1 MNYKKVDFS
10 TWPRGDLFQF
20 YMDHM
25 RVVMSLTVDMDVT
38 PLVRF
43 VKQRGMK
50 FYPAMIWV
58 VSRVI
63 NAHEE
68 FKLGWD
74 QDGNLIR
81 WDFVSPSY
89 AHFHPE
95 DGNFTKLVTP
105 YMEDLSAV
113 PRPFPGGPG
122 EVPGTPGRGG
132 RAANE
137 SLRCVLSA
145 LGALPPLRC
154 PCV

>member
-1 MNYKKVDFS
+1 MHYKKVDFS
-10 TWPRGDLFQF
+10 TWPRGDLFRF

-38 PLVRF
+38 PLLQFVR
-43 VKQRGMK
+43 QRGMK
-50 FYPAMIWV
+50 FYPTMIWV

-63 NAHEE
+63 NTHEE

-89 AHFHPE
+89 AHFHPG

-105 YMEDLSAV
+105 YMEDLQDRKSV
-113 PRPFPGGPG
+113 
-122 EVPGTPGRGG
+122 V
-132 RAANE
+132 
-137 SLRCVLSA
+137 
-145 LGALPPLRC
+145 
-154 PCV
+154 

>member
-63 NAHEE
+63 NVHEE

-105 YMEDLSAV
+105 YRENLLEFHAFTQSCWLSQLDSCSA
-113 PRPFPGGPG
+113 G
-122 EVPGTPGRGG
+122 EVPVTLMTWSVAGM
-132 RAANE
+132 
-137 SLRCVLSA
+137 SW
-145 LGALPPLRC
+145 RC
-154 PCV
+154 PSAVV

>member
-20 YMDHM
+20 YIDHM

-43 VKQRGMK
+43 VRQRGMK
-50 FYPAMIWV
+50 FYPTMIWV

-81 WDFVSPSY
+81 WD
-89 AHFHPE
+89 
-95 DGNFTKLVTP
+95 
-105 YMEDLSAV
+105 
-113 PRPFPGGPG
+113 
-122 EVPGTPGRGG
+122 
-132 RAANE
+132 
-137 SLRCVLSA
+137 
-145 LGALPPLRC
+145 
-154 PCV
+154 

>member
-43 VKQRGMK
+43 VRQRGMK

-74 QDGNLIR
+74 QDGNLVR
-81 WDFVSPSY
+81 
-89 AHFHPE
+89 
-95 DGNFTKLVTP
+95 
-105 YMEDLSAV
+105 
-113 PRPFPGGPG
+113 
-122 EVPGTPGRGG
+122 
-132 RAANE
+132 
-137 SLRCVLSA
+137 
-145 LGALPPLRC
+145 
-154 PCV
+154 